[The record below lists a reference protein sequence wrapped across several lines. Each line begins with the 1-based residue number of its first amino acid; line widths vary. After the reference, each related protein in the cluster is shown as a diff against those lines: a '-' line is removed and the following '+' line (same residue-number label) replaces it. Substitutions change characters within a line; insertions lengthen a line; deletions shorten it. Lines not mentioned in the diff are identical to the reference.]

1 MAYYRKRIKYTDK
14 QVIDEGIL
22 FLKTDG
28 GVPAL
33 AELLNMPKSTVYY
46 HVNKRLFWIDCNLWL
61 EVRDRVRWNKHNKK
75 RRN

>member
-1 MAYYRKRIKYTDK
+1 MAYYKRKYTNR
-14 QVIDEGIL
+14 QVVQEGIL

-46 HVNKRLFWIDCNLWL
+46 HINKRLSWIDRGLWL
-61 EVRDRVRWNKHNKK
+61 DVRARIDWNKHNKK
-75 RRN
+75 RRAH